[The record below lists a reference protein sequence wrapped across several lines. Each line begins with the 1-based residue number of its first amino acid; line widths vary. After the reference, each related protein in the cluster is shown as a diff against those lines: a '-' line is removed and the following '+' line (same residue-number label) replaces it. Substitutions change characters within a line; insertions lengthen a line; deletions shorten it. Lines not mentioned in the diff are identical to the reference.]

1 MHKNDKDTHVL
12 YTTLPLFHNNNYL
25 YSCLYRQIQSRNSR
39 HHLILITTEDAAP
52 LGPALDASFDLTRR
66 GANDVEIPVER

>member
-1 MHKNDKDTHVL
+1 M
-12 YTTLPLFHNNNYL
+12 YL
-25 YSCLYRQIQSRNSR
+25 QADPVQELEASFDLTR
-39 HHLILITTEDAAP
+39 EDATP

>member
-1 MHKNDKDTHVL
+1 MY
-12 YTTLPLFHNNNYL
+12 YTLHYHYFIIIITVFVFMYL
-25 YSCLYRQIQSRNSR
+25 QPDPVQELEASFDLTR
-39 HHLILITTEDAAP
+39 EDAAP

>member
-1 MHKNDKDTHVL
+1 MY
-12 YTTLPLFHNNNYL
+12 YTLHYHYFIIIIKVFVIMYL
-25 YSCLYRQIQSRNSR
+25 QADPVQELEASFDLTR
-39 HHLILITTEDAAP
+39 EDAAP

>member
-1 MHKNDKDTHVL
+1 MYLQADPVL
-12 YTTLPLFHNNNYL
+12 ELKASFDLT
-25 YSCLYRQIQSRNSR
+25 R
-39 HHLILITTEDAAP
+39 EDAAP

>member
-1 MHKNDKDTHVL
+1 MTKIHMYYTLHYHYFIIIIICIHVL
-12 YTTLPLFHNNNYL
+12 QYL
-25 YSCLYRQIQSRNSR
+25 QADPVQELEASFDLTR
-39 HHLILITTEDAAP
+39 EDATP